1 MNITMTLTDVQ
12 SEILTAIAK
21 ERGTTLGDLLKNESA
36 MNLIRNRV
44 AQASNELIYSDN
56 YPTEVVNKIIGT
68 TTSTTAS

>member
-1 MNITMTLTDVQ
+1 MTLTDVQ

-56 YPTEVVNKIIGT
+56 YPTEVVNKIVGT
-68 TTSTTAS
+68 TSSTTSSTTAS